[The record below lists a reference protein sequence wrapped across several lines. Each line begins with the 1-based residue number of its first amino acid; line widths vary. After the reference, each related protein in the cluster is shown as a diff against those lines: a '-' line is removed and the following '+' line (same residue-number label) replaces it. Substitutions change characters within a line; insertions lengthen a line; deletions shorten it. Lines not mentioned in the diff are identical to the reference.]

1 MNASSDQPGRGRPAR
16 GTILLWSSLDG
27 ALIGAGA
34 GIAYGIVIGLCG
46 SVGVA
51 APTASGFAG
60 LATVVSI
67 VAVPVGFVLGTVFG
81 TGFGLAAWT
90 GLRHLAWLE
99 VAVVA
104 VFGGLVLALAI
115 TGSGHVNSG
124 FLAWTAGPLVAG
136 VPAAALHGWRAQ
148 RRVA

>member
-1 MNASSDQPGRGRPAR
+1 MTPSSDQPERGRPAR
-16 GTILLWSSLDG
+16 VTVLVRSSLDG

-34 GIAYGIVIGLCG
+34 GIMYGIVIALFA

-51 APTASGFAG
+51 APTVSGFAG
-60 LATVVSI
+60 LAVVVSI
-67 VAVPVGFVLGTVFG
+67 VAVPAGIVFGTIFGTVFG
-81 TGFGLAAWT
+81 LVAWT

-104 VFGGLVLALAI
+104 VFGGLVLAVSV
-115 TGSGHVNSG
+115 TGSGHVTSG

-148 RRVA
+148 RRIA

>member
-1 MNASSDQPGRGRPAR
+1 MTASSGQPERGRPAR
-16 GTILLWSSLDG
+16 GTVLLRSSLDG

-34 GIAYGIVIGLCG
+34 GIVYGIVIGLCG
-46 SVGVA
+46 SVGA
-51 APTASGFAG
+51 APTVSGFAG
-60 LATVVSI
+60 LATVASM
-67 VAVPVGFVLGTVFG
+67 VAVPVGLVLGTVFG

-90 GLRHLAWLE
+90 GLRHLAWLG

-115 TGSGHVNSG
+115 TGSGHVSSG
-124 FLAWTAGPLVAG
+124 LLAWTAGPLVAG

-148 RRVA
+148 RRVV